1 MSKVINPSLAFT
13 SNELG
18 IDSAEVDKVPDPIV
32 EQSNNGMV
40 ISESGPGSCVSR
52 ETAEELPETMVREE
66 GVTVG
71 TVSKVT
77 CPALVFTNNEL
88 GIESIGRR

>member
-18 IDSAEVDKVPDPIV
+18 IDSAGVDKVPDPIV

-40 ISESGPGSCVSR
+40 ISDSEPGSCVSR
-52 ETAEELPETMVREE
+52 ETAEEVPGTVVRE
-66 GVTVG
+66 
-71 TVSKVT
+71 
-77 CPALVFTNNEL
+77 
-88 GIESIGRR
+88 